1 MITTEVKSIRFTDA
15 DLAGEKWRPYPLF
28 SGQTR
33 THDDMACH
41 YSLLSPG
48 HSPHPPHTHVEE
60 EILIILKG
68 EADILIADG
77 PHADGARVERLRP
90 GSFVYYPAYQHHT
103 IRNSPEEPV
112 AYLMFKWRTASK
124 ASPQVLGTTFY
135 HFDEA
140 SSPGSAE
147 GFAPRLLFE
156 GPTAHLGKLHAH
168 ITELQPGAGYPPHA
182 DAYDVAIVVLSGQ
195 VETLGQR
202 VEPFGAIY
210 YSAGEMHGMKNVGDT
225 VAHYLVFEF
234 HGRPVEQM
242 PTESPATRTDGTAGI
257 GRLRRGVRAVRR
269 RVSELLS

>member
-1 MITTEVKSIRFTDA
+1 MITTEVKAIRLADA

-28 SGQTR
+28 SGHTR
-33 THDDMACH
+33 AHDDMACH

-48 HSPHPPHTHVEE
+48 HSPHPPHAHVEE

-77 PHADGARVERLRP
+77 PQPEGARAERLRP

-103 IRNSPEEPV
+103 IRNSPEQPV
-112 AYLMFKWRTASK
+112 AYLMFKWRTASRTP
-124 ASPQVLGTTFY
+124 SQVLGTTFY
-135 HFDEA
+135 HFDGG
-140 SSPGSAE
+140 SPSGDAG

-168 ITELQPGAGYPPHA
+168 ITELHPGAGYPPHA

-202 VEPFGAIY
+202 VEPFSAIY

-225 VAHYLVFEF
+225 VARYLVFEF
-234 HGRPVEQM
+234 HGRLVEQV
-242 PTESPATRTDGTAGI
+242 PTETPVAQTDVPASI
-257 GRLRRGVRAVRR
+257 GRILRGIRR

>member
-1 MITTEVKSIRFTDA
+1 MITTEVKAIRFADA

-28 SGQTR
+28 SGRTL

-60 EILIILKG
+60 EILIVLTG

-77 PHADGARVERLRP
+77 PQPDGARVERLRP

-103 IRNSPEEPV
+103 IRNCPESPV
-112 AYLMFKWRTASK
+112 AYLMFKWRTESK
-124 ASPQVLGTTFY
+124 KPQHVLGTTFY
-135 HFDEA
+135 HFDGENR
-140 SSPGSAE
+140 PGRAE

-156 GPTAHLGKLHAH
+156 SPTAHLGKLHAH
-168 ITELQPGAGYPPHA
+168 ITDLQPGAGYPPHA
-182 DAYDVAIVVLSGQ
+182 DSYDVAIVVLSGQ

-202 VEPFGAIY
+202 VEPFSVIY

-225 VAHYLVFEF
+225 VARYLVFEF
-234 HGRPVEQM
+234 HGRPVEQAL
-242 PTESPATRTDGTAGI
+242 TENIPSPADKGF
-257 GRLRRGVRAVRR
+257 LRRGMRAVRR
-269 RVSELLS
+269 RISGLLS

>member
-1 MITTEVKSIRFTDA
+1 MITTEVKAIRFTDA
-15 DLAGEKWRPYPLF
+15 DLAGEKWRPYPVF

-77 PHADGARVERLRP
+77 PQPDGARVERLHP

-103 IRNSPEEPV
+103 IRNSPEVPV
-112 AYLMFKWRTASK
+112 AYLMFKWRAASK
-124 ASPQVLGTTFY
+124 TPQQVLGTTFY
-135 HFDEA
+135 HFEGA
-140 SSPGSAE
+140 SSAEKAE

-182 DAYDVAIVVLSGQ
+182 DSYDVAIVVLTGQ
-195 VETLGQR
+195 VETLGHR
-202 VEPFGAIY
+202 IEPFGAIY
-210 YSAGEMHGMKNVGDT
+210 YSAGEMHGMRNVGDT
-225 VAHYLVFEF
+225 VARYLVFEF
-234 HGRPVEQM
+234 HGRPVEQV
-242 PTESPATRTDGTAGI
+242 PTESPATQTDATAGI
-257 GRLRRGVRAVRR
+257 GRLRRGVHAVRR